1 MALFF
6 DLDEEKLQYQGYYY
20 WQCCFYRLDQ
30 RNETTIYLKI
40 DKVYH
45 TWFIGFRRYPK
56 TKERKKVF
64 FPYYPSIIMNNSFFY
79 LKSICYD
86 LALSKVCERN
96 KIKLSCKKKSNK
108 TRQKS
113 QSHICSCSQ
122 RYTTTRQRR
131 SFFIIIIDEGG
142 LSLCRLSLSLYFYT
156 FCITHISTYI
166 SSTRILSKA
175 SEWHISSVYQG
186 KKTKNFTQMKW
197 KKKE

>member
-1 MALFF
+1 
-6 DLDEEKLQYQGYYY
+6 
-20 WQCCFYRLDQ
+20 
-30 RNETTIYLKI
+30 
-40 DKVYH
+40 
-45 TWFIGFRRYPK
+45 
-56 TKERKKVF
+56 
-64 FPYYPSIIMNNSFFY
+64 MNNSFFY

-142 LSLCRLSLSLYFYT
+142 LSLCRLSLSLFTFIPFVLRTYLHTYLQRVYYRKHRSDTLAVYT
-156 FCITHISTYI
+156 
-166 SSTRILSKA
+166 
-175 SEWHISSVYQG
+175 
-186 KKTKNFTQMKW
+186 
-197 KKKE
+197 KEKRRRTSHK